1 MQAIDTADGSRTLY
15 SERYAQ
21 TFHSRHGAAR
31 ESRHVFL
38 DATGSAAALRA
49 GQPLRVLE
57 VGFGSGLNALL
68 TADAARCGGA
78 ALHYCALERELLPG
92 ACLRPLGHAAL
103 LHHAELAESLY
114 SALDATLDAGRR
126 PGGARLQIELAA
138 GIDVEILCGDA
149 RDARLA
155 AARHDAIYLDAFSPD
170 SNPELWGED
179 FLAGLFATL
188 RPGGRL
194 ATYSAKGRV
203 RRALLA
209 VGFTAQRLPGPPG
222 KREMLLATRPG

>member
-1 MQAIDTADGSRTLY
+1 MRIIDTADGSCTLY

-38 DATGSAAALRA
+38 DATGSAAPLLA
-49 GQPLRVLE
+49 GHPLRVLE

-68 TADAARCGGA
+68 TADAARRGGA
-78 ALHYCALERELLPG
+78 ALHYTALEQELLP
-92 ACLRPLGHAAL
+92 ATWLRPLGHAAL
-103 LHHAELAESLY
+103 LQHAGLAEILY
-114 SALDATLDAGRR
+114 AGIDSGIDGRA
-126 PGGARLQIELAA
+126 ARLQIELAP
-138 GIDVEILCGDA
+138 GIGVEILRGDA
-149 RDARLA
+149 RDARLTA
-155 AARHDAIYLDAFSPD
+155 AHYDAVYLDAFSPD

-179 FLAGLFATL
+179 FLAALFAAL

-194 ATYSAKGRV
+194 ATYSAKGSV

-209 VGFTAQRLPGPPG
+209 VGFAARRLPGPPG
-222 KREMLLATRPG
+222 KREMLLATRPA